1 MTNIS
6 AIVTNFRNF
15 QISEPE
21 KGYLKLRLRAEDGE
35 IRPLEANVLYA
46 LGAGCA
52 DNGPNE
58 PWDPSWPDG
67 LVDGEGR
74 DQRIWHRP
82 SQQWLNDYATFM
94 LGE

>member
-1 MTNIS
+1 MNN
-6 AIVTNFRNF
+6 AINAVTNFRGF

-21 KGYLKLRLRAEDGE
+21 EGYLKLRLRAKDGDVL
-35 IRPLEANVLYA
+35 PVEAAALYA